1 MTRRRPES
9 PLSRAGSAPRPPLP
23 RADGRAASLGAH
35 VERSEERTFQGRSAE
50 LARLLALLHDR
61 DRLPRVVS
69 VHGPPGIGKTAFA
82 MALARSCEAAGAA
95 RAVVI
100 DSRDFWHDMA
110 GLRDAVAARCAAR
123 PPAPDGPPLL
133 LVFDTYEEMADVE
146 GRFRDDFAR
155 ALAGPVLLVLSGR
168 RRAAAFLDSPA
179 WQPFV
184 DELELGGLPR
194 EESRRLLGHRGLTE
208 PAAVDRVLAFAR
220 GNPLLLGM
228 AAEVGRRGLPGLE
241 DIPLSADVGRALVT
255 RLTRD
260 IPDASLRRLFEA
272 ACLVRTF
279 NEELLA
285 DMVQADVLHDFERL
299 CELGVVRIVP
309 GGARVHDLV
318 REVVCADLRWRAPA
332 RHAGLRERA
341 FRHLRRQVTGRGTSP
356 HVVEELAFLAG
367 QGSAEAGHFA
377 PRGQPDLEVRPAAP
391 DELGVLEELCRA
403 GRTNFGTPG
412 SRRLRELAADLAV
425 APEWCL
431 VAVARGCGP
440 VAFGYSFP
448 LCGPTLPAAAST
460 RRAYFERLPGEEL
473 AEIESAAPDDP
484 PAFLI
489 TGTTLLASHPQA
501 EHAIRRATFARR
513 NAYAPRAR
521 RSYLLVPRGSPF
533 ERSATAMGMRR
544 RLTGVH
550 LDGADE
556 PFDEWVL
563 EYGELG
569 FVGWAEAAMGI
580 ADDRPYTARVPF
592 DALVDQVKMALEDL
606 YREPSLAGS
615 PLADLP
621 SAVALG
627 DDAARRLRALLVRTL
642 SDLESEGPSQDREAA
657 ALLISYYVRRVGSHE
672 VVAERLGLART
683 TFYRRLRRGLTLAA
697 RRLVMAEAVADRP
710 D

>member
-1 MTRRRPES
+1 MARFQSVPQ
-9 PLSRAGSAPRPPLP
+9 PCPDGLAP
-23 RADGRAASLGAH
+23 SLGAR
-35 VERSEERTFQGRSAE
+35 VEQSEERTFQGRASE
-50 LARLLALLHDR
+50 LGHVLALLADR
-61 DRLPRVVS
+61 NRLPRIVS
-69 VHGPPGIGKTAFA
+69 VHGPPGIGKTAFV
-82 MALARSCEAAGAA
+82 MALARSRAAADAA

-100 DSRDFWHDMA
+100 DSRDFRHDLA
-110 GLRDAVAARCAAR
+110 GLRDAVAARCTAW
-123 PPAPDGPPLL
+123 PPVPDGPPLL

-155 ALAGPVLLVLSGR
+155 TLTGPVLMVLSGR

-179 WQPFV
+179 WRPFV

-194 EESRRLLGHRGLTE
+194 EESRRLLGHRGLTD

-228 AAEVGRRGLPGLE
+228 GAEVGRRGLPGLE
-241 DIPLSADVGRALVT
+241 DIPLSADIGRALVT

-260 IPDASLRRLFEA
+260 IPDAALRRLFEA

-285 DMVQADVLHDFERL
+285 DMLQADVLHDFERL
-299 CELGVVRIVP
+299 CDLGMVRIVP
-309 GGARVHDLV
+309 GGGRVHDLV
-318 REVVCADLRWRAPA
+318 REVVSADLRWRAPA
-332 RHAGLRERA
+332 RHAALRERA
-341 FRHLRRQVTGRGTSP
+341 FRHLRRRVNSRGTSP

-377 PRGQPDLEVRPAAP
+377 PRAQSDLEVRPAAP
-391 DELGVLEELCRA
+391 GEFGVLEELCRL

-412 SRRLRELAADLAV
+412 ARRLRELAADFAV

-431 VAVARGCGP
+431 VAVAPERGP
-440 VAFGYSFP
+440 VAFGYTFP
-448 LCGPTLPAAAST
+448 LCRRTLAAAAAT
-460 RRAYFERLPGEEL
+460 RLAYFERLPGEEL
-473 AEIESAAPDDP
+473 VEIESAPADDP

-489 TGTTLLASHPQA
+489 TGTTYLDSHPEA

-513 NAYAPRAR
+513 NSYAPRAR
-521 RSYLLVPRGSPF
+521 RSYLLIPRGSTF

-544 RLTGVH
+544 RLTGIC
-550 LDGADE
+550 LDGPDE

-569 FVGWAEAAMGI
+569 FIGWAEAAVGI

-627 DDAARRLRALLVRTL
+627 DDPARRLRALLLRTL
-642 SDLESEGPSQDREAA
+642 GELQSEGPPHDREAA
-657 ALLISYYVRRVGSHE
+657 VLLISYYVRRVGSHE

-697 RRLVMAEAVADRP
+697 RRLVVDEAVADRAP
-710 D
+710 